1 MRVLVSGLLIL
12 AAAGCGEDTI
22 PLAEYVNRANEICRD
37 NNTRGRAELERV
49 RERLEADGE
58 RELGR
63 HGITVRC
70 LHRPDGTL
78 TSDRDAD
85 GLVAIVARAY

>member
-1 MRVLVSGLLIL
+1 MLLADARRLMDDRLVAVESLGDAIDQGASGLASLPWSAI
-12 AAAGCGEDTI
+12 GT
-22 PLAEYVNRANEICRD
+22 
-37 NNTRGRAELERV
+37 
-49 RERLEADGE
+49 DGE

-70 LHRPDGTL
+70 LHQHDGTL

-85 GLVAIVARAY
+85 GLVAVVARAY